1 MDMRTLIKR
10 LTIIP
15 LLFLSTG
22 AGQAQCTHDE
32 PACHRVVP
40 PFVKF
45 DGVLKRFSGISD
57 GRVVALRFAIYAD
70 ATGGTA
76 LWQEVQNTQLDLQG
90 RYEVVLGATARDGIP
105 TDLFAKGEPRWL
117 GVQPL
122 WPGEVEEPRVL
133 MLGVP
138 YAMEAA
144 NAQTLGGLPASAY
157 AKAAVPGTADAIST
171 TESSASGASTA
182 VSSAGTAVVQ
192 APAAPTPSI
201 FPAGPINTVPKFT
214 TGGALQDSQI
224 IDKDGAV
231 TLRNLGNIL
240 FADRFPTGV
249 AGAVAACPANGCI
262 IYALAPDVD
271 LNLGSIDP
279 GTKSITIYLGPYTFK
294 VNTITLRKGMKII
307 GMGASQSYSGTAV
320 CTTAKP
326 CNGTAL
332 QSVNGNKPVFV
343 IPQASNNPASNILLS
358 GFRLYGSLG
367 NTSEDGFFL
376 DSSSTINTGMW
387 ESTFQDISVS
397 GFAGVGIHIKSRND
411 NFSAASQWLTF
422 NNVVVIRTP
431 GGGNALRMEGAIFEL
446 RFVNCE
452 FDGQGVGDG
461 TNVYIGGLAG
471 GNSGYPIGIVFEGL
485 VSQFAGTA
493 VQIDGGW
500 NLTFY
505 GSHHEL
511 VLGGYLVTDT
521 STVGTRG
528 LRITDSYFAANVGI
542 NGGAGYDLNVA
553 TTNATG
559 VMFTHNDIFGPP
571 DSVVKSTNLASVVY
585 QDNMYYAPN
594 VPVTS
599 GLTTQLSPATTINV
613 RGVHSIGLNSSPTSI
628 ATINSQLGP
637 GEMVTFFSLGGP
649 VTFQA
654 GGNIDLMG
662 MTSLTVTGTITL
674 VRTDLGGL
682 FWKIVSQW
690 SPTLPPAP
698 TPAVAQEII
707 GAQHE
712 STTRN

>member
-1 MDMRTLIKR
+1 MRTLIKS

-15 LLFLSTG
+15 LLFLS
-22 AGQAQCTHDE
+22 AAACHAQCTHDE
-32 PACHRVVP
+32 PTCHQAVP

-45 DGVLKRFSGISD
+45 DGVLKRFSGISN

-70 ATGGTA
+70 AAGGTA

-90 RYEVVLGATARDGIP
+90 RYEVVLGATASDGIP
-105 TDLFAKGEPRWL
+105 TDLFSRGEPRWL
-117 GVQPL
+117 GVQLL

-133 MLGVP
+133 MLAVP

-144 NAQTLGGLPASAY
+144 DAQTLGGLPASAY
-157 AKAAVPGTADAIST
+157 AKASAPASAQEIST
-171 TESSASGASTA
+171 GSSAPGGSSTA
-182 VSSAGTAVVQ
+182 IASAGTAVVQ
-192 APAAPTPSI
+192 ATGTPTPSI
-201 FPAGPINTVPKFT
+201 FPAGTINTVPKFT
-214 TGGALQDSQI
+214 GGGALQDSQI

-231 TLRNLGNIL
+231 GMRNLGNIL
-240 FADRFPTGV
+240 FADRFPSGV
-249 AGAVAACPANGCI
+249 AGAVAACPANGCV
-262 IYALAPDVD
+262 IYALAPDVNR
-271 LNLGSIDP
+271 NLGSIDP
-279 GTKSITIYLGPYTFK
+279 GTKAITIYLGPYTYN

-307 GMGASQSYSGTAV
+307 GMGASHSYNGPSV
-320 CTTAKP
+320 CTAANP

-332 QSVNGNKPVFV
+332 QSVNGNNPVFV
-343 IPQASNNPASNILLS
+343 IPQANSNPASNILLS
-358 GFRLYGSLG
+358 GFRLYGSVG
-367 NTSEDGFFL
+367 NTREDGFFL
-376 DSSSTINTGMW
+376 DSSSTINSGMW
-387 ESTFQDISVS
+387 ESTFQDISVN

-431 GGGNALRMEGAIFEL
+431 GGGNALRLEGAIFEL

-452 FDGQGVGDG
+452 FDGQRVGDG

-528 LRITDSYFAANVGI
+528 LRITDSYFAANVGV

-559 VMFTHNDIFGPP
+559 VVFTHNDIFGPP

-585 QDNMYYAPN
+585 QDNLYYASN
-594 VPVTS
+594 VPATS
-599 GLTTQLSPATTINV
+599 GLTTQLSPGTTLNIQ
-613 RGVHSIGLNSSPTSI
+613 GVHSIGLNPSI
-628 ATINSQLGP
+628 TPITTINSQLGP
-637 GEMVTFFSLGGP
+637 GEMVTLFCLGGP

-662 MTSLTVTGTITL
+662 MASLTVTGTITL

-690 SPTLPPAP
+690 TPTIPPAP
-698 TPAVAQEII
+698 KPAVAQEIV
-707 GAQHE
+707 GAQHGR
-712 STTRN
+712 TTRN

>member
-1 MDMRTLIKR
+1 MDMKTLNKC

-15 LLFLSTG
+15 LLFLSLG
-22 AGQAQCTHDE
+22 AGQAQCMHDE
-32 PACHRVVP
+32 PACHQAIP

-45 DGVLKRFSGISD
+45 DGVLKRFSGISN

-70 ATGGTA
+70 AAGGTA

-90 RYEVVLGATARDGIP
+90 HYEVVLGATARDGIQ
-105 TDLFAKGEPRWL
+105 TDLFSRGEPRWL

-133 MLGVP
+133 MLAVP
-138 YAMEAA
+138 YAIEAA

-157 AKAAVPGTADAIST
+157 AKAAAPATAEAISAT
-171 TESSASGASTA
+171 GSSASSTA
-182 VSSAGTAVVQ
+182 VASAGTAVI
-192 APAAPTPSI
+192 PATATPTLSPSS
-201 FPAGPINTVPKFT
+201 FPAGAINTVPKFT
-214 TGGALQDSQI
+214 TGGALEDSQI
-224 IDKDGAV
+224 NDTNGAV
-231 TLRNLGNIL
+231 SMRNLANIL
-240 FADRFPTGV
+240 FADRFPSGV
-249 AGAVAACPANGCI
+249 GGAVAACPANGCV
-262 IYALAPDVD
+262 IYALAPDVNR
-271 LNLGSIDP
+271 NLGSIDP

-320 CTTAKP
+320 CTTANP

-343 IPQASNNPASNILLS
+343 IPQANNNPASNILLS

-376 DSSSTINTGMW
+376 DSSSTVNAGMW
-387 ESTFQDISVS
+387 ESIFQDISVS

-411 NFSAASQWLTF
+411 DFMAASQWLTF
-422 NNVVVIRTP
+422 NNVVVIRVP
-431 GGGNALRMEGAIFEL
+431 GGGNALRLEGAIFEL
-446 RFVNCE
+446 RFVNCQ
-452 FDGQGVGDG
+452 FDGPRVGDG
-461 TNVYIGGLAG
+461 TNIYIGGRVG
-471 GNSGYPIGIVFEGL
+471 GNSAYPIGIVFEGL
-485 VSQFAGTA
+485 VSQSAGTA

-500 NLTFY
+500 NLTFHC
-505 GSHHEL
+505 SHHEL
-511 VLGGYLVTDT
+511 LLGGYLVTDT
-521 STVGTRG
+521 TTVGTRG
-528 LRITDSYFAANVGI
+528 LTISDSYFAANVGI

-553 TTNATG
+553 TTNAVG
-559 VMFTHNDIFGPP
+559 VVFTHNDVFGPP

-585 QDNMYYAPN
+585 QDNLYYAPN

-599 GLTTQLSPATTINV
+599 GLTTQLSPGTTINIQ
-613 RGVHSIGLNSSPTSI
+613 GVHSIGLNPSPTPI
-628 ATINSQLGP
+628 TTINSQLGP

-649 VTFQA
+649 VTFQT

-662 MTSLTVTGTITL
+662 MTSLTLTGTITL

-690 SPTLPPAP
+690 TPTLPAAP
-698 TPAVAQEII
+698 TPARSQEII
-707 GAQHE
+707 GTQQE